1 MHVLPCPS
9 DPLCGAMGGQS
20 WGGGRR
26 ELPGSLLNSKT
37 STTFSLCGLAKGIC
51 PPTNVVSFRKQG
63 LDQII
68 LKIYESLVIAQMVVA
83 GSLLSIQKEMELSFR
98 RKNLI

>member
-37 STTFSLCGLAKGIC
+37 STTFSPCGLAKGIC

-83 GSLLSIQKEMELSFR
+83 GSLLSIQKEMELSL